1 MPVYK
6 DVNAKK
12 NPWYFTINYKENG
25 KYKKMLRRGFKTKK
39 EAE

>member
-39 EAE
+39 KAE